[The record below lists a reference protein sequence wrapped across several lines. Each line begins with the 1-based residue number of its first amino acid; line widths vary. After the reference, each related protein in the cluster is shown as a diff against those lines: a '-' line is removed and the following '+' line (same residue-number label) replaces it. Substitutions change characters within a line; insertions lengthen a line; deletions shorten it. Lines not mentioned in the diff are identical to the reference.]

1 MTTNSDDT
9 FLARPALMADM
20 ARLGVVFAPEDE
32 EHGGGDETLDEAPD
46 EDFEGQHAGEH
57 GDEDD
62 GEDDAGFLENLTK
75 GSEEAPE
82 ADTKVTDPKPT
93 EPPKDVPAT
102 LADDAHEVEV
112 QIDGKPQ
119 RFKVADLKK
128 FAGFDAVLGAKTK
141 EVAERET
148 GAKTRLETAER
159 VIKGALEAA
168 SKNWDLYKNIDF
180 LALAKRP
187 DVTAEALTNLRNEAQ
202 AAWEHF
208 DFLNKSAADVAK
220 TVERASAEDRN
231 RAAVEGLR
239 DLEATFPKAL
249 GEKFTKEVYGEIVA
263 FAKEHGIDDF
273 HEVVDPRVIR
283 LMRMAQK
290 YAAGRVLS
298 AAKVTN
304 VAKPVSKPMRSGGSD
319 TSGARGERK
328 LGDALAR
335 LKKSG
340 SDEDA
345 EDAFMATF
353 RRAD

>member
-9 FLARPALMADM
+9 R
-20 ARLGVVFAPEDE
+20 REDE
-32 EHGGGDETLDEAPD
+32 EFFDDPNDLGDGT
-46 EDFEGQHAGEH
+46 EGQTHEDTSAEH
-57 GDEDD
+57 GDELDE
-62 GEDDAGFLENLTK
+62 EDDGFLENLTK
-75 GSEEAPE
+75 GAEEPAKPGSEAPSQAE
-82 ADTKVTDPKPT
+82 ADAKDP
-93 EPPKDVPAT
+93 EPAV